1 MHFTNTL
8 IIDPPVTET
17 FAFVSDFENMPKWN
31 YFVEETTSQ
40 SPPGRGVGTIYR
52 QRRRTDEQHFVVTD
66 FEPDQL
72 VAVRTLPPAR
82 DLQMRFTFEPDGGGT
97 RLTDDWTLDTGL
109 PRWLDRIG
117 ASRISSAV
125 QENLAKLKELLETG
139 RVRLQ
144 DGRAETVSS
153 QGRIES

>member
-8 IIDPPVTET
+8 VIDRPVTET

-31 YFVEETTSQ
+31 YFVEETTSE
-40 SPPGRGVGTIYR
+40 SPPGGGAGMIYR
-52 QRRRTDEQHFVVTD
+52 QRRRTDEQRFVVTD

-82 DLQMRFTFEPDGGGT
+82 DLQMRFTFQPNGGGT
-97 RLTDDWTLDTGL
+97 RLTDDWTLETGL
-109 PRWLDRIG
+109 PRWLEGIG

-125 QENLAKLKELLETG
+125 RDNLGKLKELLETG

-144 DGRAETVSS
+144 DGRAGTVLSE
-153 QGRIES
+153 GRIRS